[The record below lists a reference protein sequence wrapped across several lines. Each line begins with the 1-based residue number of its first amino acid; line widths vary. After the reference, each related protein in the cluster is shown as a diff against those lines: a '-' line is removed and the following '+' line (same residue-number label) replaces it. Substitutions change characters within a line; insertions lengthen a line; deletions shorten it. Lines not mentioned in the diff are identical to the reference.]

1 MGQLYPNPMRIST
14 LRLFHS
20 PVTGARG
27 ADRLFASLGAA
38 LGAALGI
45 AVAVLIAARVPMPV
59 QDLPLLF
66 APIGA
71 SAVLVFVMPAS
82 PLAQPWPVIGGNT
95 VSAAVG
101 VAAYHLLPDMWLATG
116 AAVGAAIAVMSLLRC
131 LHPPG
136 GAAALTA
143 VLGSPAI
150 HAAGLGYAAYP
161 VALNSVT
168 VVLVGLLFHRLA
180 GRSYPH
186 RPAAVPHAGLHLA
199 DIDAALED
207 MHETFDISRED
218 LDALLSRAERHAAR
232 RKAR

>member
-1 MGQLYPNPMRIST
+1 M
-14 LRLFHS
+14 
-20 PVTGARG
+20 
-27 ADRLFASLGAA
+27 ASLGAA
-38 LGAALGI
+38 LGIAL
-45 AVAVLIAARVPMPV
+45 AVLIAARVPMPV

-71 SAVLVFVMPAS
+71 SAVLVFAMPAS

-101 VAAYHLLPDMWLATG
+101 VAAYHLVPEVWLATG
-116 AAVGAAIAVMSLLRC
+116 LAVGAAILVMTLLRC

-143 VLGSPAI
+143 VIGSPAV

-161 VALNSVT
+161 VALNSVSL
-168 VVLVGLLFHRLA
+168 VLVGLLFHRLA

-186 RPAAVPHAGLHLA
+186 RTAPLPDAGPVPGAGLHLA
-199 DIDAALED
+199 DIDAALEE
-207 MHETFDISRED
+207 MHESFDISRED
-218 LDALLSRAERHAAR
+218 LDALLSRAEHHAMR